1 MPDALVSSFARGN
14 PLAMIRKLVDDES
27 YVLSNAG
34 APISGTSGTF
44 AGFAGPGSI
53 LLDTTN
59 GKFYLNTNTKA
70 SPTWALE
77 LDTVDDGTPVRIN
90 SRSYTQTTG
99 SSIGMQSKPSQTVTT
114 TGDVIG
120 AEFSP
125 RYQDGIA
132 GGGLVAVK
140 ADPIL
145 KGTTGN
151 LSGNVVAF
159 EANIDFGLSG
169 TRTITGAVAAF
180 RTFLAVPSG
189 FTYTGKKSVILIA
202 NPNIAQWDYVFDIE
216 SSNTTLVEEGT
227 NVTTVTLRFG
237 STDYRFR
244 AFTDSQD
251 GNTGNHFIINT
262 ESDNRTV
269 KINSRNFTQTSGDSI
284 GFQTKPSQTV
294 SSSGSVQGGQ
304 ISPRLQSGITLTGSI
319 VGLHVDFD
327 LKGTASGTIGGDCRV
342 LELEMIADVGGGRTI
357 DGDVTA
363 IRVRSFMP
371 ASGGV
376 SGVMS
381 AMKIEAPEPG
391 GVIYDALLHMPANVT
406 GIWEDA
412 TASGSGSHVGFIKVI
427 VDGTSLYI
435 RLHAIS

>member
-1 MPDALVSSFARGN
+1 MPDALVSSFPRGN

-34 APISGTSGTF
+34 APTSGTSGTF

-53 LLDTTN
+53 ILDTTN

-90 SRSYTQTTG
+90 SRSYTQTSG

-114 TGDVIG
+114 TGDVIA

-125 RYQDGIA
+125 RYQDGIG

-140 ADPIL
+140 GDPVL

-169 TRTITGAVAAF
+169 TRTITGAVAAL

-189 FTYTGKKSVILIA
+189 FTYTGKKSVILVA

-216 SSNTTLVEEGT
+216 SSNTALVEEGT
-227 NVTTVTLRFG
+227 NVTTITLRFG
-237 STDYRFR
+237 STDYRLR
-244 AFTDSQD
+244 AYTDSQD
-251 GNTGNHFIINT
+251 GNTGNHFGINT

-269 KINSRNFTQTSGDSI
+269 RINSRDFVQTSGGSI
-284 GFQTKPSQTV
+284 GLQSKPNQTV
-294 SSSGSVQGGQ
+294 TTTGDIIGAEF
-304 ISPRLQSGITLTGSI
+304 SPR
-319 VGLHVDFD
+319 VN
-327 LKGTASGTIGGDCRV
+327 
-342 LELEMIADVGGGRTI
+342 DVGGGAIIAIKADPVVKDATTTRTVSAVRGLEINI
-357 DGDVTA
+357 DLPNAGSAYTFTNEVCGIRMFPDFGAGHTFDKNRPA
-363 IRVRSFMP
+363 ILLATPNTSDWTHLLQ
-371 ASGGV
+371 
-376 SGVMS
+376 
-381 AMKIEAPEPG
+381 IESVGTIA
-391 GVIYDALLHMPANVT
+391 VVT
-406 GIWEDA
+406 GGTFTSAD
-412 TASGSGSHVGFIKVI
+412 GHLVI
-427 VDGTSLYI
+427 DVAGTDYQIPFYI
-435 RLHAIS
+435 GAD